1 MGLIEDISRFLETR
15 LEEFLRA
22 HPEIELQLLAEE
34 LRQQEEETRQL
45 LQESLAQRQALQR
58 SILQLA
64 EEIKTWHFRI
74 EKAERANRPDLAEGA
89 RRREAELL
97 EQGSR
102 LFNQGKA
109 LEERIRQLEALLPQI
124 AQRRQEVRTMLQ
136 EVKAAQA
143 QKASEPDRKFNPW
156 SSLLGDELEEEFRQL
171 EMQLEVEKELDTIRK
186 KVQEQRRQ

>member
-1 MGLIEDISRFLETR
+1 MRLIEDIIRFLETR

-34 LRQQEEETRQL
+34 LQQQEAETRQL
-45 LQESLAQRQALQR
+45 LQESRLQEQALRQ

-89 RRREAELL
+89 RRREAQLL
-97 EQGSR
+97 EKGSQ
-102 LFNQGKA
+102 LWNQMKA
-109 LEERIRQLEALLPQI
+109 LTQRIQQLEALLPQI
-124 AQRRQEVRTMLQ
+124 AQRRQEVQAKLL

-143 QKASEPDRKFNPW
+143 LKDSKWAGNCNPW
-156 SSLLGDELEEEFRQL
+156 LFAEDKLEEAFRH
-171 EMQLEVEKELDTIRK
+171 LEVDEELKSIK
-186 KVQEQRRQ
+186 NAKP